1 MPSPPELIMF
11 LQKSKGKEPHSR
23 RKVRDMNADLRE
35 ENAWKYYKY
44 AEIMEGIVPLSPTS
58 TIPALL
64 LTLFSMFLVL
74 YTKSFPSQHGT
85 ETDTMY
91 T

>member
-1 MPSPPELIMF
+1 
-11 LQKSKGKEPHSR
+11 
-23 RKVRDMNADLRE
+23 MNADLRQ

-91 T
+91 TQKERELGPVYVWVYVCLCVYV